1 MFLKGTLNGE
11 SEVVAHNCVEALQS
25 ENIIEKIL
33 DWTPDDLPGDQKKKV
48 STLYIETVVQP
59 LAT

>member
-48 STLYIETVVQP
+48 STLK
-59 LAT
+59 L